1 MPDPTPFISACL
13 TNSSTWTTV
22 DQTHSNEEKMQHVA
36 LEVKIVPWKEI
47 SIFLGENLTKKKK
60 QRVLVMHLMG
70 NQKTILQ
77 IDLRETPQ
85 EQSSSIKQKIFIIN
99 NGDQMLGGTALG
111 VVLRL
116 GRLGGSFSS
125 SSQKRHRPLK
135 APFSLFFV
143 IMGPNGPL
151 FVKRYGSAYFEACL
165 FFASGYDSLNR
176 NVPRDRAS
184 SAPREKFLL
193 PLLFC
198 TPLCYCEV
206 WSVYSDSVVLRWR
219 GPRFI
224 PWWQASLM

>member
-13 TNSSTWTTV
+13 TNSSTRTTV

>member
-13 TNSSTWTTV
+13 TNSSTRTTV

-224 PWWQASLM
+224 P